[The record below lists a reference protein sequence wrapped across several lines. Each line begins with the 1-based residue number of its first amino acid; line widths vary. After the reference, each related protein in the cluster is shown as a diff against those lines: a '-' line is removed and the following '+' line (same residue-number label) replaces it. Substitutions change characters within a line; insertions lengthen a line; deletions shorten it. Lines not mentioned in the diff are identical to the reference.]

1 MHGNI
6 PQSVVVSDKSS
17 VVYEVNIA
25 QSNVTHFL
33 SLMLRHFTA

>member
-25 QSNVTHFL
+25 QSTVTHFL
-33 SLMLRHFTA
+33 SLMLRPFTA

>member
-6 PQSVVVSDKSS
+6 PQSVVLGDKSS

-25 QSNVTHFL
+25 QSNVTPFH
-33 SLMLRHFTA
+33 SLVLHTVKA